1 MRVEDLK
8 NYEVISKR
16 RMEDL
21 NSESYLLRHKKTG
34 ARVAL
39 LSNDDENKVFNIA
52 FRTPP
57 VNSTGVPHILEHS
70 VLCGSKDFPI
80 KDPFVEL
87 IKGSLNT
94 FLNAMTYPDKTMY
107 PVASCN
113 DVDFQNLMHVYLD
126 AVFYPNIHVQ
136 DKIFRQEGWHYEM
149 EDADSDLTINGVV
162 YNEMKG
168 AFSSPDD
175 VLSREIMN
183 SLYPDTTYGVESG
196 GDPKCIPD
204 LSYEEFCEFHK
215 KLYHP
220 SNSYIYL
227 YGNMDM
233 AEKLEY
239 IDKNYLSNFE
249 AREVDSAVG
258 IQKPFDKVNL
268 VEKTYPINDE
278 DDEEKTAYLAYNMTA
293 GDILDK
299 DLYIAF
305 RILDYALCSAPGAP
319 LKMALVQKGI
329 GEEVYSS
336 YDNYVRQPYF
346 SIVAKNTSVSKRDE
360 FVSTIKEVL
369 TKLANEGIDKN
380 SLLAGINYFEFRYRE
395 ADFGS
400 YPKGLMYGI
409 EMFNSWLHDENNPFM
424 HIEQNETYARM
435 KEWVKNG
442 EFENLIK
449 KYFLDNTHCSLVTLI
464 PEKGLAAKN
473 EQEQKEKM
481 AAYKATLSEEEIAK
495 IVADT
500 KALKEWQE
508 TPDKKEDLE
517 KIPLL
522 SRADMKKEAAEYV
535 NEIRNEDG
543 TTVVFHNLFTNG
555 IAYLRLMFKADTVP
569 AELFPYIGVLKGMIG
584 MLDTKNYKYGDLFN
598 IVNMETGGISPVVN
612 MYDNAK
618 DRNDYTVTLE
628 LKTKVL
634 YPNMAK
640 AVELMKE
647 MMLNTKFDDTKR
659 MAEVVAEAKSRIQG
673 SMISA
678 GHSVAVGR
686 ALSYVSPTVAISEQ
700 LNGMELYRTIEKLTD
715 GQEGRL
721 EDLSEKL
728 QKLASIL
735 FRAENLMVDFT
746 GDEKGYEPLPALI
759 ADVKKDLY
767 TDDVSGMIA
776 TEKYHAEVSKKNE
789 GFKTA
794 GQVQYVCRGGNFKDK
809 GLEYTGSLRVLHT
822 MLSTDYLWN
831 NVRVKG
837 GAYGCMCSFGSSG
850 NACFVSYR
858 DPNLEKTIDVYEKC
872 ADFVENFEADERT
885 MTQFIIGAISS
896 LDTPMNPAAKGMYS
910 LSGYMTGRT
919 FADVQKERDE
929 LLETDEAAFRKTAD
943 YIRAF
948 MSDECLCVVG
958 GGEVIENA
966 KEIFGKV
973 ENLF

>member
-1 MRVEDLK
+1 MRIEDLQ
-8 NYEVISKR
+8 NYEVIER
-16 RMEDL
+16 RRIEDL

-39 LSNDDENKVFNIA
+39 LSNDDENKVFNIG

-87 IKGSLNT
+87 VKGSLNT
-94 FLNAMTYPDKTMY
+94 FLNAMTYPDKTIY

-149 EDADSDLTINGVV
+149 EDENSDLTINGVV

-175 VLSREIMN
+175 VLGREIMN
-183 SLYPDTTYGVESG
+183 SLYPDVTYGTESG

-233 AEKLEY
+233 VEKLTY
-239 IDKNYLSNFE
+239 IDENYLSHFE
-249 AREVDSAVG
+249 AREVDSEIGVQEA
-258 IQKPFDKVNL
+258 FDAIHV
-268 VEKTYPINDE
+268 VEKEYPINDG
-278 DDEEKTAYLAYNMTA
+278 DDEEKTAYFAYNMTA
-293 GDILDK
+293 GDILDR
-299 DLYIAF
+299 DLYVAF
-305 RILDYALCSAPGAP
+305 QVLDYAICSAPGAP

-329 GEEVYSS
+329 GDEVYSS
-336 YDNYVRQPYF
+336 YDNYIRQPYF

-360 FVSTIKEVL
+360 FVATIKEVL
-369 TKLANEGIDKN
+369 TDLAENGINKN

-400 YPKGLMYGI
+400 YPKGLMYGM
-409 EMFNSWLHDENNPFM
+409 EMFNSWLYDENNAFM
-424 HIEQNETYARM
+424 HIEQNATYARM
-435 KEWVKNG
+435 KEWVEQGK
-442 EFENLIK
+442 FEELIR
-449 KYFLDNTHCSLVTLI
+449 KYFLENTHCSLVTLV
-464 PEKGLAAKN
+464 PKKGLAAKN
-473 EQEQKEKM
+473 EQEMKDKM
-481 AAYKATLSEEEIAK
+481 AALKASLSADEIAK

-500 KALKEWQE
+500 KALKAWQE

-522 SRADMKKEAAEYV
+522 SREDMKREAAEYV
-535 NEIRNEDG
+535 NEVREVDG
-543 TTVVFHNLFTNG
+543 STVLFHNLFTNE
-555 IAYLRLMFKADTVP
+555 IAYLRLMFKADKVP
-569 AELFPYIGVLKGMIG
+569 AELFPYLGVLKGMIG
-584 MLDTKNYKYGDLFN
+584 MLDTENYKYGDLFN
-598 IVNMETGGISPVVN
+598 IVNMETGGIVPLTN
-612 MYDNAK
+612 LYDNAN

-634 YPNMAK
+634 YSNMAK

-647 MMLNTKFDDTKR
+647 MLMKTKFDDTKR
-659 MAEVVAEAKSRIQG
+659 MQEILAEAKSRIQG

-678 GHSVAVGR
+678 GHSVAVSR
-686 ALSYVSPTVAISEQ
+686 ALSYVSPNVAISEQ
-700 LNGMELYRTIEKLTD
+700 LSGMELYRLIDKLNEN
-715 GQEGRL
+715 QEGL
-721 EDLSEKL
+721 TEKL
-728 QKLASIL
+728 QKLVQIL
-735 FRAENLMVDFT
+735 FRADNLMVDFT
-746 GDEKGYEPLPALI
+746 GDEKGYEALPTLI
-759 ADVKKDLY
+759 TKLKKDLY
-767 TDDVSGMIA
+767 TTDISGFAA
-776 TEKYHAEVSKKNE
+776 TEKYHVEVSKKNE

-809 GLEYTGSLRVLHT
+809 GLEYTGSLRALHT

-837 GAYGCMCSFGSSG
+837 GAYGCMCTFGNSG
-850 NACFVSYR
+850 NAAFVSYR

-872 ADFVENFEADERT
+872 ADFIENFEADERT

-896 LDTPMNPAAKGMYS
+896 LDTPMNPAARGTYS
-910 LSGYMTGRT
+910 LGGYMTGRS
-919 FADVQKERDE
+919 FASIQKERDE
-929 LLETDEAAFRKTAD
+929 LLATDQEAFRATAK
-943 YIRAF
+943 IVRAF

-958 GGEVIENA
+958 GGEVIEGA
-966 KEIFGKV
+966 KDLFDKV

>member
-1 MRVEDLK
+1 MRVEDLQS
-8 NYEVISKR
+8 YELIAKR
-16 RMEDL
+16 RIEDL
-21 NSESYLLRHKKTG
+21 NSDSFLLRHKKTG
-34 ARVAL
+34 ARIAL
-39 LSNDDENKVFNIA
+39 LSNDDENKVFNIG

-57 VNSTGVPHILEHS
+57 ENSTGVPHILEHS

-94 FLNAMTYPDKTMY
+94 FLNAMTFPDKTIY

-149 EDADSDLTINGVV
+149 ENADSDLTINGVV

-175 VLSREIMN
+175 VLSREISS

-196 GDPKCIPD
+196 GDPKNIPD

-233 AEKLEY
+233 VEKLEY

-249 AREVDSAVG
+249 AREVDSVIG
-258 IQKPFDKVNL
+258 IQKPFDEVRV
-268 VEKTYPINDE
+268 VEKSYPINEE
-278 DDEEKTAYLAYNMTA
+278 DDEEKKAYLAYSMVV
-293 GDILDK
+293 GDVLDT

-305 RILDYALCSAPGAP
+305 QILDYALCSAPGAP
-319 LKMALVQKGI
+319 LKTALIQKGI
-329 GEEVYSS
+329 GEEVSS
-336 YDNYVRQPYF
+336 NYVGLRQPF
-346 SIVAKNTSVSKRDE
+346 FGISAKNTSVSKKDE
-360 FVSTIKEVL
+360 FVATIKEVL
-369 TKLANEGIDKN
+369 TNLVKEGIDKKA
-380 SLLAGINYFEFRYRE
+380 LLAGINYFEFRYRE

-409 EMFNSWLHDENNPFM
+409 DMFDSWLHDDKDAFS
-424 HIEQNETYARM
+424 HIELNAVYARM
-435 KEWVKNG
+435 KEWVEQG
-442 EFENLIK
+442 EFEKLIQ
-449 KYFLDNTHCSLVTLI
+449 KYFLDNTHASLVVLV
-464 PEKGLAAKN
+464 PEKGLAAKE
-473 EQEQKEKM
+473 EQALKDKL

-535 NEIRNEDG
+535 NEIRDVDG

-555 IAYLRLMFKADTVP
+555 IAYLRFMFKADTVP

-584 MLDTKNYKYGDLFN
+584 MLDTENYKYGDLFN
-598 IVNMETGGISPVVN
+598 IVNMETGGIAPVTN

-618 DRNDYTVTLE
+618 VKNDYTVTFE
-628 LKTKVL
+628 MKTKVL
-634 YPNMAK
+634 YPNVAK

-647 MMLNTKFDDTKR
+647 MLLNTKFDDFKR
-659 MAEVVAEAKSRIQG
+659 MAEVGAEAKARIQG
-673 SMISA
+673 GMMYS
-678 GHSVAVGR
+678 GHAVAVGR
-686 ALSYVSPTVAISEQ
+686 ALSYVSPNVAISEQ
-700 LNGMELYRTIEKLTD
+700 LSGLDLYRLIEKLTD
-715 GQEGRL
+715 GQEGRM
-721 EDLSEKL
+721 EELSENLKKL
-728 QKLASIL
+728 VHIL

-746 GDEKGYEPLPALI
+746 GDEAGYEALPALI
-759 ADVKKDLY
+759 KDVKAALY
-767 TDDVSGMIA
+767 TDDVSDMIA
-776 TEKYHAEVSKKNE
+776 TEKYQVEVSKKNE

-794 GQVQYVCRGGNFKDK
+794 GQVQYVCRAGNFKDK
-809 GLEYTGSLRVLHT
+809 GLEYTGSLRVLLT

-837 GAYGCMCSFGSSG
+837 GAYGCMCNLSPSG
-850 NACFVSYR
+850 NGYFVSYR
-858 DPNLEKTIDVYEKC
+858 DPNLEKTIEIYERC

-896 LDTPMNPAAKGMYS
+896 LDTPMNPSAKGMYS
-910 LSGYMTGRT
+910 LGGYMSGRT
-919 FADVQKERDE
+919 FEEIQKERDE
-929 LLETDEAAFRKTAD
+929 LLATDQEAFRKTAE

-948 MSDECLCVVG
+948 LSDECLCVVG
-958 GGEVIENA
+958 GGETIENT

>member
-1 MRVEDLK
+1 MRVEDLQ
-8 NYEVISKR
+8 NYELIAKR
-16 RMEDL
+16 RIEDL
-21 NSESYLLRHKKTG
+21 NSDSFLLRHKKTG

-39 LSNDDENKVFNIA
+39 LSNDDENKVFNIG

-57 VNSTGVPHILEHS
+57 ENSTGVPHILEHS

-87 IKGSLNT
+87 MKGSLNT
-94 FLNAMTYPDKTMY
+94 FLNAMTFPDKTIY

-149 EDADSDLTINGVV
+149 ENADSDLTINGVV

-196 GDPKCIPD
+196 GDPKNIPD

-233 AEKLEY
+233 VEKLEY

-249 AREVDSAVG
+249 AREVDSEVRM
-258 IQKPFDKVNL
+258 QKPFDEVRM
-268 VEKTYPINDE
+268 VEKAYPINDE
-278 DDEEKTAYLAYNMTA
+278 DNEEKTAYLAYNVTV
-293 GDILDK
+293 GDVLDK
-299 DLYIAF
+299 DLFVAF
-305 RILDYALCSAPGAP
+305 QILDYALCSAPGAP

-329 GEEVYSS
+329 GDEVYSS
-336 YDNYVRQPYF
+336 YDNGIRQPYF

-360 FVSTIKEVL
+360 FVATIKEVL
-369 TKLANEGIDKN
+369 TKLAEEGIDKK

-409 EMFNSWLHDENNPFM
+409 EMFSSWLYDDNNAFM

-435 KEWVKNG
+435 KEWVEKG

-449 KYFLDNTHCSLVTLI
+449 KYFLNNTHASLVTLV
-464 PEKGLAAKN
+464 PQKGLAAKS
-473 EQEQKEKM
+473 EQELKEKL

-522 SRADMKKEAAEYV
+522 SRKDMKKEAAEYV
-535 NEIRNEDG
+535 NEIRDIDG

-569 AELFPYIGVLKGMIG
+569 AELFPYLGVLKGMIG
-584 MLDTKNYKYGDLFN
+584 MLDTENYKYGDLFN
-598 IVNMETGGISPVVN
+598 VINMETGGISAVTN
-612 MYDNAK
+612 MYDNTK

-634 YPNMAK
+634 YPGIAK

-647 MMLNTKFDDTKR
+647 MLLNTKFDDLKR
-659 MAEVVAEAKSRIQG
+659 MAEIGAEAKSRIQG

-686 ALSYVSPTVAISEQ
+686 ALSYVSPNVAISEQ
-700 LNGMELYRTIEKLTD
+700 LSGLGLYRLVEKMTD

-721 EDLSEKL
+721 EELSDKL
-728 QKLASIL
+728 KQLVRIL

-746 GDEKGYEPLPALI
+746 GDEKGYEALPALI
-759 ADVKKDLY
+759 ADVKKNLY
-767 TDDVSGMIA
+767 TEDVSDMLA
-776 TEKYHAEVSKKNE
+776 TEKYHVEVSKKNE

-837 GAYGCMCSFGSSG
+837 GAYGCMCSFGNSG

-858 DPNLEKTIDVYEKC
+858 DPNLEKTIEIYEKC
-872 ADFVENFEADERT
+872 ADYIENFEADERT

-896 LDTPMNPAAKGMYS
+896 LDTPMNPSAKGMYS
-910 LSGYMTGRT
+910 LGGYMTGRT

-929 LLETDEAAFRKTAD
+929 LLATDQAAFRKTAE

-958 GGEVIENA
+958 GGEAIENA